1 MQCIAQRSPV
11 ESRHCPAT
19 VMRTRCSLVRSPSSA
34 FPLTVLARGT
44 EGNYMRKLSL
54 VGVAGLFLFSLSAC
68 SSSSET
74 TDTTVVVETASYPVT
89 VGDLTLESQP
99 MRIVSLSPSATE
111 MLYAIGAGAQVV
123 AVDDY
128 SNYPAEAAALGTMLS
143 GFEPNVEAIAGFT
156 PDLVVIAYDPSNL
169 VEQLNALSIP
179 VFIASAAVS
188 IDNVYEQ
195 IEQLGVLTG
204 HAAESLQL
212 SSQLQTDIEAAVAGI
227 TLPAEPL
234 SYYHELDNTLF
245 SVTSNTFIGQVYA
258 LFGLRNIADNVEAG
272 NDYPQLSAEVIVSA
286 DPDLIFLADTKC
298 CNETAETVAARDG
311 WGLLKA
317 VTNNHI
323 VELDDDVASRWGPR
337 VIDFVVAI
345 RDAIALVTA
354 G

>member
-1 MQCIAQRSPV
+1 
-11 ESRHCPAT
+11 
-19 VMRTRCSLVRSPSSA
+19 
-34 FPLTVLARGT
+34 
-44 EGNYMRKLSL
+44 MRKLSL
-54 VGVAGLFLFSLSAC
+54 VGIAGLFLFSLSAC

-74 TDTTVVVETASYPVT
+74 TDTTVADLSASYPVT

-99 MRIVSLSPSATE
+99 MRIVSLSPTATE
-111 MLYAIGAGAQVV
+111 MLYAIGAGTQVV

-128 SNYPAEAAALGTMLS
+128 SNYPAEAAALGTKLS
-143 GFEPNVEAIAGFT
+143 GFEPNVEAIAGFS
-156 PDLVVIAYDPSNL
+156 PDLVVIAYDPSSL

-204 HAAESLQL
+204 HTAESLQL
-212 SSQLQTDIEAAVAGI
+212 SAQLQSDIEAAVAGV

-298 CNETAETVAARDG
+298 CNETAETVASRDG
-311 WGLLKA
+311 WGGLKA
-317 VTNNHI
+317 VTNNQI
-323 VELDDDVASRWGPR
+323 IELDDDIPSRWGPR
-337 VIDFVVAI
+337 VIEFVIAI
-345 RDAIALVTA
+345 RDAIAVVAA

>member
-1 MQCIAQRSPV
+1 
-11 ESRHCPAT
+11 
-19 VMRTRCSLVRSPSSA
+19 
-34 FPLTVLARGT
+34 
-44 EGNYMRKLSL
+44 MRKLSL

-74 TDTTVVVETASYPVT
+74 TDTTVAVETASYPVT

-128 SNYPAEAAALGTMLS
+128 SNYPAEAAALGANLS

-212 SSQLQTDIEAAVAGI
+212 SSQLQADIQAAVAGI
-227 TLPAEPL
+227 TMPTEPL
-234 SYYHELDNTLF
+234 SYYHELDNTLY

-311 WGLLKA
+311 WGGLKA
-317 VTNNHI
+317 VTNNRVI
-323 VELDDDVASRWGPR
+323 ELDDDIPSRWGPR
-337 VIDFVVAI
+337 LIEFVNAI
-345 RDAIALVTA
+345 RDALALVSA

>member
-1 MQCIAQRSPV
+1 
-11 ESRHCPAT
+11 
-19 VMRTRCSLVRSPSSA
+19 
-34 FPLTVLARGT
+34 
-44 EGNYMRKLSL
+44 MRKLSL

-74 TDTTVVVETASYPVT
+74 TDTTVAVETASYPVT

-212 SSQLQTDIEAAVAGI
+212 SSQLQADIQAAVAGI
-227 TLPAEPL
+227 TMPTEPL
-234 SYYHELDNTLF
+234 SYYHELDNTLY

-311 WGLLKA
+311 WGGLKA
-317 VTNNHI
+317 VTNNRVI
-323 VELDDDVASRWGPR
+323 ELDDDIPSRWGPR
-337 VIDFVVAI
+337 LIEFVNAI
-345 RDAIALVTA
+345 RDALALVSA

>member
-1 MQCIAQRSPV
+1 
-11 ESRHCPAT
+11 
-19 VMRTRCSLVRSPSSA
+19 
-34 FPLTVLARGT
+34 
-44 EGNYMRKLSL
+44 MRKLSL
-54 VGVAGLFLFSLSAC
+54 VGIAGLFLFSLSAC

-74 TDTTVVVETASYPVT
+74 TDTTVADPSASYPVT

-99 MRIVSLSPSATE
+99 MRIVSLSPTATE
-111 MLYAIGAGAQVV
+111 MLYAIGAGTQVV

-143 GFEPNVEAIAGFT
+143 GFEPNVEAIAGFS
-156 PDLVVIAYDPSNL
+156 PDLVVIAYDPSSL

-204 HAAESLQL
+204 HTAESLQL
-212 SSQLQTDIEAAVAGI
+212 SSQLQSDIEAAVAGV

-245 SVTSNTFIGQVYA
+245 SVTSNTFIGQVYS

-317 VTNNHI
+317 VTNNQI
-323 VELDDDVASRWGPR
+323 IELDDDIPSRWGPR
-337 VIDFVVAI
+337 VIEFVIAI
-345 RDAIALVTA
+345 RDAIAVVTA

>member
-1 MQCIAQRSPV
+1 
-11 ESRHCPAT
+11 
-19 VMRTRCSLVRSPSSA
+19 MRTLCSLVRSPSSA

-156 PDLVVIAYDPSNL
+156 PDLVVIAYDPSSL

-298 CNETAETVAARDG
+298 CNETAGTVAARDG

>member
-1 MQCIAQRSPV
+1 
-11 ESRHCPAT
+11 
-19 VMRTRCSLVRSPSSA
+19 
-34 FPLTVLARGT
+34 
-44 EGNYMRKLSL
+44 
-54 VGVAGLFLFSLSAC
+54 
-68 SSSSET
+68 
-74 TDTTVVVETASYPVT
+74 
-89 VGDLTLESQP
+89 
-99 MRIVSLSPSATE
+99 

>member
-1 MQCIAQRSPV
+1 
-11 ESRHCPAT
+11 
-19 VMRTRCSLVRSPSSA
+19 MRTRCSLVRSPRSA

-143 GFEPNVEAIAGFT
+143 GFEPNVEAIAGFA

>member
-1 MQCIAQRSPV
+1 
-11 ESRHCPAT
+11 
-19 VMRTRCSLVRSPSSA
+19 
-34 FPLTVLARGT
+34 
-44 EGNYMRKLSL
+44 MRKLSL

-74 TDTTVVVETASYPVT
+74 TDTTVAVETASYPVT

-311 WGLLKA
+311 WGGLKA

-337 VIDFVVAI
+337 IVELVVAI
-345 RDAIALVTA
+345 RDAVAMVVA
-354 G
+354 GS

>member
-1 MQCIAQRSPV
+1 
-11 ESRHCPAT
+11 
-19 VMRTRCSLVRSPSSA
+19 MRTLCSLVRSPSSA

-74 TDTTVVVETASYPVT
+74 TDTTVAVETASYPVT

-128 SNYPAEAAALGTMLS
+128 SNYPAEAAALGTNLS

-212 SSQLQTDIEAAVAGI
+212 SSQLQADIQAAVAGI
-227 TLPAEPL
+227 TMPTEPL
-234 SYYHELDNTLF
+234 SYYHELDNTLY

-311 WGLLKA
+311 WGGLKA
-317 VTNNHI
+317 VTNNRVI
-323 VELDDDVASRWGPR
+323 ELDDDIPSRWGPR
-337 VIDFVVAI
+337 LIEFVNAI
-345 RDAIALVTA
+345 RDALALVSA

>member
-11 ESRHCPAT
+11 EFRHCPAT
-19 VMRTRCSLVRSPSSA
+19 VMRTLCSLVRSPSSA

-74 TDTTVVVETASYPVT
+74 TDTTVAVETASYPVT

-212 SSQLQTDIEAAVAGI
+212 SSQLQADIQAAVAGI
-227 TLPAEPL
+227 TMPTEPL
-234 SYYHELDNTLF
+234 SYYHELDNTLY

-311 WGLLKA
+311 WGGLKA
-317 VTNNHI
+317 VTNNRVI
-323 VELDDDVASRWGPR
+323 ELDDDIPSRWGPR
-337 VIDFVVAI
+337 LIEFVNAI
-345 RDAIALVTA
+345 RDALALVSA